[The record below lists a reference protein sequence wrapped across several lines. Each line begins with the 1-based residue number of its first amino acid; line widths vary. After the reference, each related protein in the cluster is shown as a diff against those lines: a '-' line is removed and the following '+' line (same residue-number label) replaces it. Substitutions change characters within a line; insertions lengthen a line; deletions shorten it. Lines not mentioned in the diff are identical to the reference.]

1 VGLSLEPIAGL
12 KSHRVLADIPRT
24 LDPEELYEALTSAPG
39 WDYKDPD
46 TAEVYHSRDLA
57 LLALIYIGALR
68 ISEALRLRKSQ
79 FTYLKKRRAWVI
91 RGVKLS
97 KEKTRRKLK
106 DGRVVDR
113 PRIHSFREEVFLPT
127 VGRRKAFTRLI
138 MDWVDGCDSGLIFG
152 PQQGTHGFATP
163 ERALQICQ
171 VNLGVWLHYLR
182 AQGERYLYSQWK
194 DLIQTA
200 NYLQVDPRTLAKYL
214 GTTPEGLRVV

>member
-1 VGLSLEPIAGL
+1 MGLDPITGL

-24 LDPEELYEALTSAPG
+24 LDPEELYDALMKADG

-46 TAEVYHSRDLA
+46 TAELYRMRDRA
-57 LLALIYIGALR
+57 LLALLYLGALR
-68 ISEALRLRKSQ
+68 ISEALRLRRSQ
-79 FTYLKKRRAWVI
+79 FVYLKKKRAWVI

-106 DGRVVDR
+106 DGRVMDR
-113 PRIHSFREEVFLPT
+113 PRVHSFREEVWLPAS
-127 VGRRKAFTRLI
+127 GRRKAFTRLI
-138 MDWVDGCDSGLIFG
+138 MDWVEPCGAGLIFG
-152 PQQGTHGFATP
+152 PQRGTYGFQTP
-163 ERALQICQ
+163 ERALQISL
-171 VNLGVWLHYLR
+171 VTLGTWLHYLR

-214 GTTPEGLRVV
+214 GTTPEGLRAV